1 MKIKPTSLPL
11 LVIVASLALGQ
22 AAHAQNKLLDVL
34 QDENARDADF
44 WIYNDLTAARAEAKR
59 TNKPLFVTFRCV
71 PCADC
76 KGFDAEVAK
85 NNQRIKNL
93 AQEAFVAVRQVEMKG
108 VDLSQ
113 FQFDYD
119 LNWAAMFINADG
131 TVYARYGT
139 QSAKGADAYN
149 SVESLEKTMRRVLA
163 LHKNYP
169 ANKATLAGK
178 LGKPKPYKTALQM
191 PGMKHR
197 SKLAGS
203 TARNNCV
210 HCHNIHDAEHEQLQD
225 AGRLSHDALWRY
237 PLPDNLGLQLD
248 PSDGLVVT
256 AVQADSPADKAGL
269 HPGDVLTRADGQ
281 ALTSIAD
288 LQWVLHNLPNT
299 RASVTLKATHGDS
312 AIEKKLA
319 MNDDWK
325 KTDISWRG
333 SIWSIK
339 PVLATWCA
347 PMKDKQIKPLRLA
360 KGVKPLEVRWIN
372 TGRPEGRNAKRA
384 GLQKGD
390 IIIGMEGNPL
400 RISSEHFNMHVKLNY
415 KVGDKLPLT
424 LLRKGKRIHFDWPL
438 TDRD

>member
-1 MKIKPTSLPL
+1 MKMMPISLPL
-11 LVIVASLALGQ
+11 LAVVALALGQ
-22 AAHAQNKLLDVL
+22 GGVAQTKLLDVL
-34 QDENARDADF
+34 QDENARDADL
-44 WIYNDLTAARAEAKR
+44 WIYNDLAAARAEAKR
-59 TNKPLFVTFRCV
+59 TDKPLFVTFRCV

-85 NNQRIKNL
+85 NNQRIKHL
-93 AQEAFVAVRQVEMKG
+93 TQEAFVAVRQVEMKG

-149 SVESLEKTMRRVLA
+149 SIESLEKTMRRVLA

-178 LGKPKPYKTALQM
+178 LGRPKPYKTALQM

-197 SKLAGS
+197 SKLASS

-210 HCHNIHDAEHEQLQD
+210 HCHNIHDAEHEQLHD
-225 AGRLSHDALWRY
+225 AGRLTHDALWRY

-248 PSDGLVVT
+248 PGDGRIVT
-256 AVQADSPADKAGL
+256 AVKANSPADKVGL
-269 HPGDVLTRADGQ
+269 RPGDVLTHADGQ

-299 RASVTLKATHGDS
+299 QASVTLKATRGER

-319 MNDDWK
+319 MRAGWK

-333 SIWSIK
+333 SLWSIK

-347 PMKDKQIKPLRLA
+347 PMKEKQVKLLRLA

-384 GLQKGD
+384 GLRQGD
-390 IIIGMEGNPL
+390 IIIGMEGKPL
-400 RISSEHFNMHVKLNY
+400 RMRSEHFNMHVKLNY
-415 KVGDKLPLT
+415 KGGDKLPLT

-438 TDRD
+438 TDGD

>member
-1 MKIKPTSLPL
+1 MKMMPISLPL
-11 LVIVASLALGQ
+11 LAVVALALGQ
-22 AAHAQNKLLDVL
+22 GGVAQTKLLDVL
-34 QDENARDADF
+34 QDENARDADL
-44 WIYNDLTAARAEAKR
+44 WIYNDLAAARAEAMR
-59 TNKPLFVTFRCV
+59 TDKPLFVTFRCV

-76 KGFDAEVAK
+76 KSFDAEVAK
-85 NNQRIKNL
+85 NNQRIKHL
-93 AQEAFVAVRQVEMKG
+93 TQEAFVAVRQVEMKG

-149 SVESLEKTMRRVLA
+149 SIESLEKTMRRVLA

-178 LGKPKPYKTALQM
+178 LGRPKPYKTALQM

-210 HCHNIHDAEHEQLQD
+210 HCHNIHDAEHEQLHD
-225 AGRLSHDALWRY
+225 AGRLTHDALWRY

-248 PSDGLVVT
+248 PGDGRIVT
-256 AVQADSPADKAGL
+256 AVKANSPADKVGL
-269 HPGDVLTRADGQ
+269 RPGDVLTHADGQ

-299 RASVTLKATHGDS
+299 QASVTLKATRGER

-319 MNDDWK
+319 MRAGWK

-333 SIWSIK
+333 SLWSIK

-347 PMKDKQIKPLRLA
+347 PMKEKQVKLLRLA

-384 GLQKGD
+384 GLRQGD
-390 IIIGMEGNPL
+390 IIIGMEGKPL
-400 RISSEHFNMHVKLNY
+400 RMRSEHFNMHVKLNY

>member
-1 MKIKPTSLPL
+1 MKMMPISLPL
-11 LVIVASLALGQ
+11 LAIAALALGQ
-22 AAHAQNKLLDVL
+22 AGVAQTKLLDVL

-44 WIYNDLTAARAEAKR
+44 WIYNDLAAARAEAKR
-59 TNKPLFVTFRCV
+59 TDKPLFVPFRCV

-85 NNQRIKNL
+85 NNQRIKHL
-93 AQEAFVAVRQVEMKG
+93 TQEAFVAVRQVEMKG

-149 SVESLEKTMRRVLA
+149 SIESLEKTMRRVLA

-210 HCHNIHDAEHEQLQD
+210 HCHNIHDAEHEQLHD
-225 AGRLSHDALWRY
+225 AGRLTHDALWRY

-248 PSDGLVVT
+248 PGDGRIGT
-256 AVQADSPADKAGL
+256 AVKANSPADKVGL
-269 HPGDVLTRADGQ
+269 RPGDVLTHADGQ

-299 RASVTLKATHGDS
+299 QASVTLKATRGER

-319 MNDDWK
+319 MRAGWK

-333 SIWSIK
+333 SLWSIK

-347 PMKDKQIKPLRLA
+347 PMKEKQVKLLRLA

-384 GLQKGD
+384 GLRQGD
-390 IIIGMEGNPL
+390 IIIGMEGKPL
-400 RISSEHFNMHVKLNY
+400 RMRSEHFNMHVKLNY

-438 TDRD
+438 TDGD

>member
-1 MKIKPTSLPL
+1 MKMMPISLPL
-11 LVIVASLALGQ
+11 LAVAALALGQ
-22 AAHAQNKLLDVL
+22 AGVAQTKLLDVL

-44 WIYNDLTAARAEAKR
+44 WIYNDLAAARAEAKR
-59 TNKPLFVTFRCV
+59 TDKPLFVTFRCV

-85 NNQRIKNL
+85 NNQRIKHL
-93 AQEAFVAVRQVEMKG
+93 TQEAFVAVRQVEMKG

-149 SVESLEKTMRRVLA
+149 SIESLEKTMRRVLA

-178 LGKPKPYKTALQM
+178 LGRPKPYKTALQM

-210 HCHNIHDAEHEQLQD
+210 HCHNIHDAEHEQLHD
-225 AGRLSHDALWRY
+225 AGRLTHDALWRY

-248 PSDGLVVT
+248 PGDGRIVT
-256 AVQADSPADKAGL
+256 AVKANSPADKVGL
-269 HPGDVLTRADGQ
+269 RPGDVLTHADGQ

-299 RASVTLKATHGDS
+299 QASVTLKATRGER

-319 MNDDWK
+319 MRAGWK

-333 SIWSIK
+333 SLWSIK

-347 PMKDKQIKPLRLA
+347 SMKEKQVKLLRLA

-384 GLQKGD
+384 GLRQGD
-390 IIIGMEGNPL
+390 IIIGMEGKPL
-400 RISSEHFNMHVKLNY
+400 RMRSEHFNMHVKLNY

-438 TDRD
+438 TDGD

>member
-1 MKIKPTSLPL
+1 MKIKPLSLPL
-11 LVIVASLALGQ
+11 LVVATLAFGQ
-22 AAHAQNKLLDVL
+22 AAHAQTKLLDVL
-34 QDENARDADF
+34 KDENARNADF
-44 WIYNDLTAARAEAKR
+44 WIYNDLAAARAEAKR
-59 TNKPLFVTFRCV
+59 ANKPLFVTFRCV

-85 NNQRIKNL
+85 NNQRIKTI

-119 LNWAAMFINADG
+119 LNWAAMFLNADG

-149 SVESLEKTMRRVLA
+149 SVASLEKTMRRVLA
-163 LHKNYP
+163 LHKSYP
-169 ANKATLAGK
+169 ANQAALAGK
-178 LGKPKPYKTALQM
+178 LGNPKPYKTALQM

-197 SKLAGS
+197 DKLAGS

-210 HCHNIHDAEHEQLQD
+210 HCHNIHDAEHEQLHAD
-225 AGRLSHDALWRY
+225 GLLSHDALWRY

-248 PSDGLVVT
+248 PGDGLVVST
-256 AVQADSPADKAGL
+256 VQPDSPAAKTGL
-269 HPGDVLTRADGQ
+269 RPGDALTHAASQ

-299 RASVTLKATHGDS
+299 SANVTLKATRGDR
-312 AIEKKLA
+312 AIEKKLTMSA
-319 MNDDWK
+319 GWK

-333 SIWSIK
+333 SLWSIK
-339 PVLATWCA
+339 PALAVWCA
-347 PMKDKQIKPLRLA
+347 PMKEERVKPLRLA
-360 KGVKPLEVRWIN
+360 KGVKPLKVRWIN
-372 TGRPEGRNAKRA
+372 TGRPEGRNAKRS

-400 RISSEHFNMHVKLNY
+400 RMSSEHFNMHVKLNY